1 MMYKRKSL
9 IYLVALS
16 IMSLLPFAVSAQIT
30 NSITIYSESDL
41 DAYGSWPITINGGAS
56 GNPVVVTLGADIILT
71 EPTNSY
77 FIIGGDYVTFDG
89 NNHTITINTG
99 TSYPGLINNGSFVYS
114 VNGYSNIT
122 IKNIELSAPTDQLI
136 NTAGWIGQE
145 GFGYNATN
153 VTIDNCHSNTTIIS
167 TNGGGIVGRSSSATI
182 NNCSSSGTI
191 GSGGGG
197 IAGRFFS
204 GMISNCYST
213 GNIGTNAG
221 GIIGSF
227 SIGTAINCYST
238 GNIGFNGGGIMGTDA
253 GNNGFGYIPGATVT
267 NCYSRGNI
275 TGIRAGG
282 IMAQK
287 SFGTVTN
294 CYSTGN
300 IMGTDSGGIVGY
312 LSSATIT
319 NCYTIGT
326 EGTYSRGITGS
337 VFSGAITNCLSSY
350 SGSWS
355 DSNASSVLTGTDGTV
370 WVGYGLELPYTFASN
385 TTGSIITT
393 ANFGSF
399 TTYSGVSS
407 DTQTMTVSGTSLQS
421 DVTINAPAGY
431 ELSTSPAGTF
441 SSSLALSP
449 TSGTLDATT
458 LYIRLTSSVVNGAS
472 GDITIA
478 STGSTTQNIATGIA
492 VLQSAST
499 NIYGSKTI
507 DGATRI
513 NKNGAIGISGVSSN
527 GKIIHYLPS
536 LSATSLI
543 SAINGNTAVSGG
555 AILSNGGSAITASG
569 VCWSLSPNPTT
580 ADSKTID
587 GTALSFTSN
596 LTGLIAGTIYYVR
609 AYATNSEGTSYG
621 KGVSFT
627 AL

>member
-89 NNHTITINTG
+89 NNHTITINSG

-182 NNCSSSGTI
+182 NNCSSTGTI

-267 NCYSRGNI
+267 NCYSWGNI
-275 TGIRAGG
+275 TGTRAGG

-287 SFGTVTN
+287 SYGTVTN

-312 LSSATIT
+312 LSSATVT

-326 EGTYSRGITGS
+326 EGTYIRGIAGS
-337 VFSGAITNCLSSY
+337 VFSGAISNCLSSY

-355 DSNASSVLTGTDGTV
+355 DSYASSVLTGTDGTV
-370 WVGYGLELPYTFASN
+370 WIGYGLELPYTLFSN
-385 TTGSIITT
+385 ISIIAI

-399 TTYSGVSS
+399 TTYSGVPS
-407 DTQTMTVSGTSLQS
+407 DTQTMTVSGALLQS
-421 DVTINAPAGY
+421 DVTISAPTGY
-431 ELSTSPAGTF
+431 ELSTSPTGTF
-441 SSSLALSP
+441 SSSLSLSP
-449 TSGTLDATT
+449 TSGTLNASTI
-458 LYIRLTSSVVNGAS
+458 YIRLTNDVVNGAS
-472 GDITIA
+472 GTITVA
-478 STGSTTQNIATGIA
+478 STGSTTQSIATGIA
-492 VLQSAST
+492 VLQPASA

-507 DGATRI
+507 GRTTRI
-513 NKNGAIGISGVSSN
+513 NKNGAIGVSGVSTN
-527 GKIIHYLPS
+527 GKIISYLPS
-536 LSATSLI
+536 LSATSAI
-543 SAINGNTAVSGG
+543 SAINANTAVSGG
-555 AILSNGGSAITASG
+555 TILSNGGSAITASG
-569 VCWSLSPNPTT
+569 VCWSSYANPTT
-580 ADSKTID
+580 ADSKTSD
-587 GTALSFTSN
+587 ETSLSFTSN
-596 LTGLIAGTIYYVR
+596 LTGLIAGTVYYVR

-621 KGVSFT
+621 TGVSFT